1 MKMRRIL
8 SLDGGGIRGLVS
20 CHWLAGVERALIE
33 AGKIEAAKASTGK
46 NPASKAQTAKPAPA
60 KPGLLKSFD
69 LIAGSS
75 TGALIACGLASG
87 ISPEALAQL
96 YRAQR
101 HTIFPNL
108 AGRLWSRANRLISD
122 GLSAPRYDGIGIE
135 KVLRKVFGKTTLG
148 QLKVPVLIT
157 SYDTISRTPVIF
169 KSFDP
174 HHRDL
179 LVWEVCRASSA
190 APTYFPA
197 HAMRVEG
204 KDCALIDGGVVA
216 NNPTACAIAEAL
228 RKDVQVD
235 NSRDLV
241 VLSVG
246 SGERTRSI
254 DLESARSWGALEWA
268 VPIIDVLF
276 DGNTDSVDYIA
287 RQLVGDGY
295 FRMQAE
301 LTVGLDDLDDTS
313 ETNVLGLET
322 MAEEYLTRPATKKML
337 EQLVKV
343 L

>member
-1 MKMRRIL
+1 MKMQRIL

-20 CHWLAGVERALIE
+20 CHWLAGVERALAS
-33 AGKIEAAKASTGK
+33 AG
-46 NPASKAQTAKPAPA
+46 
-60 KPGLLKSFD
+60 KPGLLKHFD

-75 TGALIACGLASG
+75 TGALVACGLAHG
-87 ISPEALAQL
+87 ISPDTLAEL

-101 HTIFPNL
+101 HVIFPDL

-122 GLSAPRYDGIGIE
+122 GMSAPRYDGVGIE

-148 QLKVPVLIT
+148 QLKAPVLIT

-174 HHRDL
+174 KHRDL

-197 HAMRVEG
+197 HAMKVEG
-204 KDCALIDGGVVA
+204 KECALIDGGVVA

-228 RKDVQVD
+228 RKDARVD

-246 SGERTRSI
+246 TGERTRSI
-254 DLESARSWGALEWA
+254 DLDSARSWGALEWA

-295 FRMQAE
+295 YRMQAE
-301 LTVGLDDLDDTS
+301 LLIGLDDLDDTS

-322 MAEEYLTRPATKKML
+322 LAKEYLTRPATKKML
-337 EQLVKV
+337 AQLVKR

>member
-1 MKMRRIL
+1 MKMQRIL

-20 CHWLAGVERALIE
+20 CHWLAGVEQALTA
-33 AGKIEAAKASTGK
+33 AG
-46 NPASKAQTAKPAPA
+46 
-60 KPGLLKSFD
+60 KPGLLKHFD

-75 TGALIACGLASG
+75 TGALVACGLAHG
-87 ISPEALAQL
+87 ISPDTLAEL

-101 HTIFPNL
+101 HMIFPNL

-148 QLKVPVLIT
+148 QLKAPVLIT

-174 HHRDL
+174 KHRDL

-197 HAMRVEG
+197 HAMKVEG
-204 KDCALIDGGVVA
+204 KNCSLIDGGVVA

-228 RKDVQVD
+228 RKDARVD

-241 VLSVG
+241 GLSVG
-246 SGERTRSI
+246 TGERTRSI
-254 DLESARSWGALEWA
+254 DLDSARSWGALEWA

-295 FRMQAE
+295 YRMQAE
-301 LTVGLDDLDDTS
+301 LLIGLDDLDDTS

-322 MAEEYLTRPATKKML
+322 LAKEYLTRPATRKML
-337 EQLVKV
+337 AQLVKR

>member
-1 MKMRRIL
+1 MKMQRIL

-20 CHWLAGVERALIE
+20 CHWLAGVERALSS
-33 AGKIEAAKASTGK
+33 AG
-46 NPASKAQTAKPAPA
+46 
-60 KPGLLKSFD
+60 KPGLLKHFD

-75 TGALIACGLASG
+75 TGALVACGLAHG
-87 ISPEALAQL
+87 ISPDTLAQL

-101 HTIFPNL
+101 HVIFPDL

-122 GLSAPRYDGIGIE
+122 GMSAPRYDGVGIE

-148 QLKVPVLIT
+148 QLKAPVLIT

-169 KSFDP
+169 KSFDAK
-174 HHRDL
+174 HRDL

-197 HAMRVEG
+197 HAMKVEG
-204 KDCALIDGGVVA
+204 KECALIDGGVVA

-228 RKDVQVD
+228 RKDARVD

-246 SGERTRSI
+246 TGERTRSI
-254 DLESARSWGALEWA
+254 DLDSARSWGALEWA

-295 FRMQAE
+295 YRMQAE
-301 LTVGLDDLDDTS
+301 LLIGLDDLDDTS

-322 MAEEYLTRPATKKML
+322 LAKEYLTRPATKKML
-337 EQLVKV
+337 AELARQL
-343 L
+343 

>member
-1 MKMRRIL
+1 MKMQRIL

-20 CHWLAGVERALIE
+20 CHWLAGVERALAS
-33 AGKIEAAKASTGK
+33 AG
-46 NPASKAQTAKPAPA
+46 
-60 KPGLLKSFD
+60 KPGLLKHFD

-75 TGALIACGLASG
+75 TGALVACGLAHG
-87 ISPEALAQL
+87 ISPDTLAQL

-101 HTIFPNL
+101 HVIFPDL

-122 GLSAPRYDGIGIE
+122 GMSAPRYDGVGIE

-148 QLKVPVLIT
+148 QLKAPVLIT

-169 KSFDP
+169 KSFDAK
-174 HHRDL
+174 HRDL

-197 HAMRVEG
+197 HAMKVEG

-228 RKDVQVD
+228 RKDARVD

-246 SGERTRSI
+246 TGERTRSI
-254 DLESARSWGALEWA
+254 DLDSARSWGALEWA

-295 FRMQAE
+295 YRMQAE
-301 LTVGLDDLDDTS
+301 LLIGLDDLDDTS

-322 MAEEYLTRPATKKML
+322 LAKEYLTRPATKKML
-337 EQLVKV
+337 AQLVKR